1 MWYIGTSVRSWA
13 FSRRG
18 KVITILL
25 VGIVLNQML
34 CVSANDSSL
43 NLEVNNNQ
51 LSQDD
56 EALRQD
62 ILSHA
67 LKAAQD
73 TLAGADVAKLT
84 QDIRELKQLT
94 DPSEEV
100 LSKIKE
106 LEKQRI
112 LLLRQGMLY
121 RQFQIPAESIH
132 SDEL

>member
-1 MWYIGTSVRSWA
+1 
-13 FSRRG
+13 
-18 KVITILL
+18 
-25 VGIVLNQML
+25 ML
-34 CVSANDSSL
+34 FVSATDSSL

-62 ILSHA
+62 ILSQA
-67 LKAAQD
+67 LKAAQE

-94 DPSEEV
+94 DPSEE
-100 LSKIKE
+100 LLLKIKE

>member
-1 MWYIGTSVRSWA
+1 
-13 FSRRG
+13 
-18 KVITILL
+18 
-25 VGIVLNQML
+25 ML

-67 LKAAQD
+67 LKAAKE

-132 SDEL
+132 SNEL